1 MKGLISGQTIICGI
15 IGDPLGHTMSPAMHN
30 AAFKSL
36 GLDYVYVPFK
46 VKSME
51 LRKAIEGIRGLNLRG
66 VNVTIRIKLR

>member
-1 MKGLISGQTIICGI
+1 MKDLISGQTIICGI

-36 GLDYVYVPFK
+36 GLNYVYVPFK

-51 LRKAIEGIRGLNLRG
+51 LRKAIEASG
-66 VNVTIRIKLR
+66 V

>member
-1 MKGLISGQTIICGI
+1 MKDLISGQTVICGI

-66 VNVTIRIKLR
+66 VECHYPA